1 MKDFTLVAN
10 KGLFLLFSFSIVG
23 IFVVMFFQVAKTIGK
38 SGVVVIL
45 VMISCALPFYV
56 LFKLPDEK
64 VSGPGKGYIKK

>member
-1 MKDFTLVAN
+1 MLTN
-10 KGLFLLFSFSIVG
+10 WGLFSLSSFSIVG

-64 VSGPGKGYIKK
+64 VSGPRKGYIKK